1 MIGYVGMTR
10 TEGLGDIAVILGP
23 LVGIFD
29 HQLNGGAGRQPFK
42 HAGKD
47 TNRILFAAL
56 GRVFVLSGFARI
68 QPGLN
73 ITLGQGDAGRAAV
86 DGCADRWPVAFT
98 PCGNAE
104 QVAEGVETHIIIPML
119 GATHRRNCG
128 KNEEFSCGISS
139 ALAAD
144 VKQGMFSPTS
154 GCLQWLRCRNADP
167 SNLNRLRPAE
177 GRSGI
182 APPILRPSQMEW
194 TMKTPILA
202 AGFLCMANLAFAETP
217 VLNVLTYDSFV
228 SEWGPG
234 PAIEKA
240 FEAECACDLTF
251 TGAGDGAALLARVQ
265 LEGAASEADV
275 VVGIDTS
282 LTAQAAATGL
292 FAPHGIAAETNL
304 PVAFSDP
311 NFLPYDWGWFAFVYD
326 NTKLTTVPRSFEEL
340 AASDLKIVIQDPR
353 SSTPGLG
360 LLLWVKAAY
369 GDKSGSIW
377 EALARQH
384 RDRDPRLVRSVRA
397 FSGRRG

>member
-1 MIGYVGMTR
+1 MV
-10 TEGLGDIAVILGP
+10 
-23 LVGIFD
+23 
-29 HQLNGGAGRQPFK
+29 
-42 HAGKD
+42 
-47 TNRILFAAL
+47 
-56 GRVFVLSGFARI
+56 
-68 QPGLN
+68 
-73 ITLGQGDAGRAAV
+73 
-86 DGCADRWPVAFT
+86 
-98 PCGNAE
+98 
-104 QVAEGVETHIIIPML
+104 
-119 GATHRRNCG
+119 
-128 KNEEFSCGISS
+128 
-139 ALAAD
+139 
-144 VKQGMFSPTS
+144 
-154 GCLQWLRCRNADP
+154 
-167 SNLNRLRPAE
+167 
-177 GRSGI
+177 
-182 APPILRPSQMEW
+182 PPILRPSQMEW

-265 LEGAASEADV
+265 LEGAATEADV

-326 NTKLTTVPRSFEEL
+326 NTKLTTVPKSFEEL

-369 GDKSGSIW
+369 GDKSGAIW
-377 EALARQH
+377 EALADNIVTVTPGWSEAYGLFLEGEADMVLSYTTSPAYHLIAESDATKSAAPFSEGHYMQVEVMGKLAATDQGALADQFLAFMLTDAAQSALITTNWMYPARTPAAGLPAGFETLITP
-384 RDRDPRLVRSVRA
+384 DASLLLNADEALAVRGPALDEWRA
-397 FSGRRG
+397 ALTR